1 MLASLCHLLGGDSMV
16 LMKKE
21 TSARRLFS
29 KRVDKRSRAEMTAYL
44 SGHFRD
50 NTMNSWNRST
60 SYACNMKLYK
70 LGLDQET
77 EDKLWDMIQVPEFY
91 EWLNERIEDF
101 NWQHNYLWQAGWNGR
116 SGGYL
121 VLYQGGTK
129 PSGYRSYCTKCGQK
143 NYTSVAETGN
153 WCGVCNEEAR
163 VDYIKPPMQIFSFPG
178 RDVDMDEDFEDWSL
192 YELRQR
198 TELVQEFDRLA
209 DDIVAEALYIAQNHS
224 VEERTVYMPTTEL
237 VLA

>member
-1 MLASLCHLLGGDSMV
+1 MV

-44 SGHFRD
+44 SGHFRY

-70 LGLDQET
+70 LGLDRGT

-91 EWLNERIEDF
+91 ERLNERIEDF

-192 YELRQR
+192 YELQQR

>member
-21 TSARRLFS
+21 TPARRLFS

-91 EWLNERIEDF
+91 ERLNERIEDF

-192 YELRQR
+192 YELQQR

>member
-1 MLASLCHLLGGDSMV
+1 MV

-21 TSARRLFS
+21 TPARHLFS
-29 KRVDKRSRAEMTAYL
+29 RRVDKRSRAEMTAYL
-44 SGHFRD
+44 SGHFRY

-70 LGLDQET
+70 LGLDRGT
-77 EDKLWDMIQVPEFY
+77 EDKLWDIIQVPEFY
-91 EWLNERIEDF
+91 ERLNERIEDF

-153 WCGVCNEEAR
+153 RCGVCNEEAR

-178 RDVDMDEDFEDWSL
+178 RDVDMGEDFEDWSL
-192 YELRQR
+192 YELKQR
-198 TELVQEFDRLA
+198 TELVQEFDQLA
-209 DDIVAEALYIAQNHS
+209 DDIVEEALHIASEHT
-224 VEERTVYMPTTEL
+224 VEERVIYKPITEL

>member
-1 MLASLCHLLGGDSMV
+1 MV

-21 TSARRLFS
+21 TPARRLFS

-44 SGHFRD
+44 SGHFRY

-60 SYACNMKLYK
+60 SYACNMKLHK
-70 LGLDQET
+70 LGLDRET

-91 EWLNERIEDF
+91 ERLNERIEDF

-192 YELRQR
+192 YELQQR

-224 VEERTVYMPTTEL
+224 VEERTVYIPTTEL
-237 VLA
+237 VLV

>member
-21 TSARRLFS
+21 TPARRLFS

-192 YELRQR
+192 YELQQR
-198 TELVQEFDRLA
+198 TELVQEFDQLA

>member
-70 LGLDQET
+70 LGLDRET

-91 EWLNERIEDF
+91 ERLNERIEDF

-192 YELRQR
+192 YELQQR

>member
-70 LGLDQET
+70 LGLDRGT
-77 EDKLWDMIQVPEFY
+77 EDKLWDIIQVPEFY
-91 EWLNERIEDF
+91 ERLNERIEDF

-192 YELRQR
+192 YELQQR

>member
-1 MLASLCHLLGGDSMV
+1 MV

-29 KRVDKRSRAEMTAYL
+29 KRVDKRSLAEMTAYL

-70 LGLDQET
+70 LGLDRGT

-91 EWLNERIEDF
+91 ERLNERIEDF

-143 NYTSVAETGN
+143 NYTSIAETGN

-192 YELRQR
+192 YELQQR

>member
-1 MLASLCHLLGGDSMV
+1 MV

-21 TSARRLFS
+21 TPARRLFS

-44 SGHFRD
+44 SGHFRY

-70 LGLDQET
+70 LGLDRGT
-77 EDKLWDMIQVPEFY
+77 EDKLWDIIQVPEFY
-91 EWLNERIEDF
+91 ERLNERIEDF
-101 NWQHNYLWQAGWNGR
+101 NWQHNYLWQAGWNGC

-129 PSGYRSYCTKCGQK
+129 PSRYRSYCTKCGQK

-153 WCGVCNEEAR
+153 RCGVCNEEAR

-192 YELRQR
+192 YELQQR

>member
-1 MLASLCHLLGGDSMV
+1 MV

-21 TSARRLFS
+21 TPARRLFS

-44 SGHFRD
+44 SGHFRY

-70 LGLDQET
+70 LGLDRGT

-91 EWLNERIEDF
+91 ERLNERIEDF
-101 NWQHNYLWQAGWNGR
+101 NRQHNYLWQAGWNGR

-143 NYTSVAETGN
+143 NYTSIAETGN

-192 YELRQR
+192 YELQQR

>member
-1 MLASLCHLLGGDSMV
+1 MV

-21 TSARRLFS
+21 TPARHLFS
-29 KRVDKRSRAEMTAYL
+29 QRVDKRSRAEMTAYL

-129 PSGYRSYCTKCGQK
+129 PSGYRSYCTNCGQK
-143 NYTSVAETGN
+143 NYTSIAETGN

-192 YELRQR
+192 YELQQR

>member
-1 MLASLCHLLGGDSMV
+1 MV

-21 TSARRLFS
+21 TPARRLFS

-70 LGLDQET
+70 LGLDRGT

-91 EWLNERIEDF
+91 ERLNERIEDF

-192 YELRQR
+192 YELQQR

>member
-1 MLASLCHLLGGDSMV
+1 MV

-21 TSARRLFS
+21 TPARHLFS
-29 KRVDKRSRAEMTAYL
+29 QRVDKRSRAEMTAYL
-44 SGHFRD
+44 SGHFRY

-70 LGLDQET
+70 LGLDRGT
-77 EDKLWDMIQVPEFY
+77 EDKLWDIIQVPEFY
-91 EWLNERIEDF
+91 ERIEDF

-143 NYTSVAETGN
+143 NYTSIAETGN

-192 YELRQR
+192 YELQQR

>member
-1 MLASLCHLLGGDSMV
+1 MV

-21 TSARRLFS
+21 TPARRLFS

-44 SGHFRD
+44 SGHFRY

-60 SYACNMKLYK
+60 SYACNMKLHK
-70 LGLDQET
+70 LGLDRET

-91 EWLNERIEDF
+91 ERLNERIEDF

-192 YELRQR
+192 YELQQR

>member
-1 MLASLCHLLGGDSMV
+1 MV

-44 SGHFRD
+44 SGHFRY

-70 LGLDQET
+70 LGLDRGT
-77 EDKLWDMIQVPEFY
+77 EDKLWDIIQVPEFY
-91 EWLNERIEDF
+91 ERLNERIEDF

-129 PSGYRSYCTKCGQK
+129 PSRYRSYCTKCGQK
-143 NYTSVAETGN
+143 NYTSIAETGN

-192 YELRQR
+192 YELQQR

>member
-1 MLASLCHLLGGDSMV
+1 MV

-21 TSARRLFS
+21 TPARHLFS
-29 KRVDKRSRAEMTAYL
+29 RRVDKRSRAEMTAYL
-44 SGHFRD
+44 SGHFRY

-70 LGLDQET
+70 LGLDRET

-91 EWLNERIEDF
+91 ERLNERIEDF

-129 PSGYRSYCTKCGQK
+129 PSRYRSYCTICGQK

-192 YELRQR
+192 YELQQR

>member
-1 MLASLCHLLGGDSMV
+1 MV

-29 KRVDKRSRAEMTAYL
+29 QRVDKRSRAEMTAYL
-44 SGHFRD
+44 SGHFRY

-70 LGLDQET
+70 LGLDRGT
-77 EDKLWDMIQVPEFY
+77 EDKLWDIIQVPEFY
-91 EWLNERIEDF
+91 ERLNERIEDF

-129 PSGYRSYCTKCGQK
+129 PSRYRSYCTKCGQK

-192 YELRQR
+192 YELQQR

>member
-1 MLASLCHLLGGDSMV
+1 MV

-21 TSARRLFS
+21 TPARHLFS
-29 KRVDKRSRAEMTAYL
+29 QRVDKRSRAEMTAYL

-192 YELRQR
+192 YELQQR

>member
-44 SGHFRD
+44 SGHFRY

-70 LGLDQET
+70 LGLDRET

-91 EWLNERIEDF
+91 ERLNERIEDF
-101 NWQHNYLWQAGWNGR
+101 NRQHNYLWQAGWNGR

-129 PSGYRSYCTKCGQK
+129 PSRYRSYCTKCGQK

-153 WCGVCNEEAR
+153 RCGVCNEETR
-163 VDYIKPPMQIFSFPG
+163 IDFSKPPIQIFFYPG
-178 RDVDMDEDFEDWSL
+178 RDVDMGEDFEDWSL
-192 YELRQR
+192 YELKQR
-198 TELVQEFDRLA
+198 TELVQEFDQLA
-209 DDIVAEALYIAQNHS
+209 DDIVEEALHIASEHT
-224 VEERTVYMPTTEL
+224 VEEQVIYKPITEL

>member
-1 MLASLCHLLGGDSMV
+1 MV

-21 TSARRLFS
+21 TPARRLFS

-44 SGHFRD
+44 SGHFRY

-60 SYACNMKLYK
+60 TYACNMKLYK

-91 EWLNERIEDF
+91 ERLNERIEDF

-192 YELRQR
+192 YELQQR

-224 VEERTVYMPTTEL
+224 VEERTVYIPTTKL

>member
-1 MLASLCHLLGGDSMV
+1 MV

-21 TSARRLFS
+21 TPARRLFS

-44 SGHFRD
+44 SGHFRY

-91 EWLNERIEDF
+91 ERLNERIEDF

-192 YELRQR
+192 YELQQR

>member
-1 MLASLCHLLGGDSMV
+1 MV

-21 TSARRLFS
+21 TPARHLFS
-29 KRVDKRSRAEMTAYL
+29 RRVDKRSRAEMTAYL
-44 SGHFRD
+44 SGHFRY

-70 LGLDQET
+70 LGLDRGT
-77 EDKLWDMIQVPEFY
+77 EDKLWDIIQVPEFY
-91 EWLNERIEDF
+91 ERLNERIEDF

-129 PSGYRSYCTKCGQK
+129 PSRYRSYCTKCGQK

-153 WCGVCNEEAR
+153 RCGVCNEEAR

-192 YELRQR
+192 YELQQR